1 MTPARGPETDSSTGG
16 TAGVTSTERARAA
29 RRGALFVVIA
39 AGVIA
44 LDQWTKSWAQQSLG
58 PMGHRHVIGPVNFL
72 LTFNRGAAF
81 SLGSGATPVIEAVAI
96 ALVVVVVAFSRRLA
110 LGGTSLAVIVGLGLL
125 FGGAM
130 SNLADR
136 FFRHHNGAVVD
147 FIQVVSWW
155 PTFNVADAAVTCG
168 AVIAAIALLFSS
180 GDRASDDRHSDRG
193 RSQALEDAAGT
204 GQPGPGDPGLRGPAA
219 RRLVNCG
226 RGGLDQR

>member
-1 MTPARGPETDSSTGG
+1 MH
-16 TAGVTSTERARAA
+16 RAEAA
-29 RRGALFVVIA
+29 KRGAVFVGIA

-44 LDQWTKSWAQQSLG
+44 LDQWSKSWALRSLG
-58 PMGHRHVIGPVNFL
+58 PVGHRHVIGPVNL
-72 LTFNRGAAF
+72 VLTFNRGAAF

-96 ALVVVVVAFSRRLA
+96 ALVVLVVAFSRRLA
-110 LGGTSLAVIVGLGLL
+110 LGGTGLAVIIGLGLL

-147 FIQVVSWW
+147 FIQAVSWW

-180 GDRASDDRHSDRG
+180 GDRRGDRG
-193 RSQALEDAAGT
+193 GPQTLDDAS
-204 GQPGPGDPGLRGPAA
+204 GPGEMVSGSRRPGGP
-219 RRLVNCG
+219 
-226 RGGLDQR
+226 